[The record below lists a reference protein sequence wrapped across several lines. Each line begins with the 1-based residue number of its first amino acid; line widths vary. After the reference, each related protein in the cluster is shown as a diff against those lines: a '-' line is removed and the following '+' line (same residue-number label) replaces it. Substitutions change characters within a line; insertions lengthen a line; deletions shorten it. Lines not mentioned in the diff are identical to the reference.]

1 MANGPVIPTG
11 YYYTPAL
18 RNMGA
23 EGFFEGVLGGLDR
36 AMAQDM
42 ARERLRA
49 AREARNA
56 KNAELAAGLAGAF
69 GSGDP
74 LADLMAGQ
82 AAGATGGRRAS
93 RGRAAGGA
101 AAGGMGADPV
111 SLREAQD
118 RAEAAHNLA
127 AINRALGG
135 YETEYDIIGQGSKY
149 ASFANPRTTVRT
161 AGPEDVE
168 AVQPGFSEEAI
179 AQALLE
185 DASLE
190 DKKTRALR
198 DALIADA
205 EAFPGEGLV
214 DDGYREELAAM
225 SDEEFDRVY
234 RQTPEGMAEA
244 LAGPRVPSR
253 SPRGPGFEADR
264 RAAGPREL
272 IAEFQRAKRE
282 EDRLIAEANQGG
294 PEGFSDAPLSSFVSQ
309 LQQPDPREARSR
321 QALSDAYR
329 TMLATA
335 EEEAASRAGMSPDE
349 YRMYLGGESPRD
361 RDIAKAEE
369 SLDPNTRRMMAE
381 MFDEFSKAEERLDP
395 NTRRMMDEMFVRP
408 EPAPELV
415 GRTDGETSALR
426 LLDKMEKRSAQLEGR
441 MGKKDI
447 SGALW
452 NPAVDIGLDKRTILD
467 PSTLAAIAE
476 LEGAG
481 DARATRFMR
490 QMGMDVK
497 KSKKAFREGLTGDV
511 QAYRGKLAQMIE
523 EDVSLAEDA
532 GASPEEAAK
541 VWMASMNR
549 RYNRKVFDL
558 EDPSGIA
565 EAMMV
570 LKMPLRERLQW
581 VEAFDQTMKD
591 QSAMDLAKTRGELEK
606 EQKSIVSRSVFTH
619 RTPDKL
625 RDQKAEDNRIKLL
638 TKQWQTVYKSLMG
651 VKEMKADTLI
661 KSKQE
666 GFSDIIKEE
675 MKREKELYN
684 ELAKAYQDVYGIRL
698 SRGNVVRSGELPESP
713 FVSDA
718 ASTGVIETPKGVIT
732 PRMIGMVT
740 EEIYNRESS
749 GIVENPFFIHENV
762 INGVVEELR
771 KEGVANPEKLAP
783 LIQEAI
789 DAIDKKRFPQEESY
803 ERPGAVTDPFK
814 TTSVDSSDSGSL
826 SDEELLRRYGKPG
839 AN

>member
-56 KNAELAAGLAGAF
+56 KNAELAAGLAGAL

-111 SLREAQD
+111 SLREVQD
-118 RAEAAHNLA
+118 RAEAAHNIA
-127 AINRALGG
+127 ALNRALAE
-135 YETEYDIIGQGSKY
+135 YEEAQAAYEGI
-149 ASFANPRTTVRT
+149 PRTPRVTVET
-161 AGPEDVE
+161 SGPDAQFMPSQED
-168 AVQPGFSEEAI
+168 FSQEAI
-179 AQALLE
+179 AQALAR

-190 DKKTRALR
+190 DKGTRALR
-198 DALIADA
+198 GALIADA

-214 DDGYREELAAM
+214 DDGYRGELAAM
-225 SDEEFDRVY
+225 SDEEFAREL
-234 RQTPEGMAEA
+234 RQTPEGQAGQLIRA
-244 LAGPRVPSR
+244 LKVLQQPSSLRR
-253 SPRGPGFEADR
+253 SFG
-264 RAAGPREL
+264 
-272 IAEFQRAKRE
+272 RE
-282 EDRLIAEANQGG
+282 ELEPRTDFEIANLGMDKLREAEREEARRIAEANQGG
-294 PEGFSDAPLSSFVSQ
+294 PEGFSDAPLSSFARQ
-309 LQQPDPREARSR
+309 LPQPDPREARSR

-329 TMLATA
+329 TMLGTA
-335 EEEAASRAGMSPDE
+335 EEEAAARAGMSPDE
-349 YRMYLGGESPRD
+349 YKMYLMGESARD
-361 RDIAKAEE
+361 RDFAKAEE
-369 SLDPNTRRMMAE
+369 SLDPNTRRMMEE
-381 MFDEFSKAEERLDP
+381 MFA
-395 NTRRMMDEMFVRP
+395 RP
-408 EPAPELV
+408 EPAPEMV

-426 LLDKMEKRSAQLEGR
+426 LLNKMEERSAQLEGR
-441 MGKKDI
+441 MGKEDI
-447 SGALW
+447 SGGLW

-497 KSKKAFREGLTGDV
+497 KSKKGFREGLTGDV

-523 EDVSLAEDA
+523 EDVSLAQDA

-591 QSAMDLAKTRGELEK
+591 QSAMDLVKTRGDLAIEEK
-606 EQKSIVSRSVFTH
+606 KTPSRSTITY

-625 RDQKAEDNRIKLL
+625 RDQKAGVNRMNALIKLWKPL
-638 TKQWQTVYKSLMG
+638 HKSLMDAQ
-651 VKEMKADTLI
+651 EMKADTLI
-661 KSKQE
+661 ESKKE
-666 GFSDIIKEE
+666 GFSDIIQKRME
-675 MKREKELYN
+675 REKELFDKIN
-684 ELAKAYQDVYGIRL
+684 SEFEKLYGTTL
-698 SRGNVVRSGELPESP
+698 DRGEVVRSGTIPDVSP
-713 FVSDA
+713 ASDA
-718 ASTGVIETPKGVIT
+718 ASTGVIETPKGAIT
-732 PRMIGMVT
+732 PQMIGRVT
-740 EEIYNRESS
+740 ELIYNEETS
-749 GIVENPFFIHENV
+749 GIGVDPLSVQGNTFNRVLEELKKEGVENPIE
-762 INGVVEELR
+762 
-771 KEGVANPEKLAP
+771 LAP
-783 LIQEAI
+783 FIEAAIKEIQERI
-789 DAIDKKRFPQEESY
+789 PLSEGEPY
-803 ERPGAVTDPFK
+803 NRPGAMTDPFERP
-814 TTSVDSSDSGSL
+814 SSLRS
-826 SDEELLRRYGKPG
+826 EENAGRGRKDPFSSPF
-839 AN
+839 